1 MRGQSL
7 HRKLLEQ
14 TVKVIQNQH
23 AISAL
28 NGCRNLIGEIYL
40 RKKVDNKYMYTLVV
54 GLGLCWLV

>member
-40 RKKVDNKYMYTLVV
+40 HKKVHFYVPGYAHAA
-54 GLGLCWLV
+54 